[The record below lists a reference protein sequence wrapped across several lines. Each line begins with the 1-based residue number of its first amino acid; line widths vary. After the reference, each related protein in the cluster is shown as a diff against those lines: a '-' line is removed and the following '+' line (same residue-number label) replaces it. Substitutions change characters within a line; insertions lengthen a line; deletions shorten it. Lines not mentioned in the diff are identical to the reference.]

1 MNRRADTAPET
12 LSGIHENAP
21 MPLTDTASLWLPD
34 TRRSCRRHQVEA
46 MKQSTQLTASTA
58 SRPMNGPQAPCS
70 TSNGSW
76 NAAPNG
82 VHANTA
88 AGAAKVSMLNVT
100 ASIEAFS
107 VMLGT

>member
-1 MNRRADTAPET
+1 
-12 LSGIHENAP
+12 

-46 MKQSTQLTASTA
+46 MKQSTQLTANTA
-58 SRPMNGPQAPCS
+58 SRPTNGPQAPCS

-88 AGAAKVSMLNVT
+88 AGAAKVSMLNEIP
-100 ASIEAFS
+100 SIEEFN